1 MRLSIFQIPHKTT
14 FYNANV
20 RDGSEILLD
29 EYFTAKREAIKE
41 VQNFRKK
48 YKGEKRIDCF
58 VRVFDADGFAIEDID
73 I

>member
-20 RDGSEILLD
+20 RDDSEILLD
-29 EYFTAKREAIKE
+29 EYFTAKCEAIKE

-48 YKGEKRIDCF
+48 YKGEKQIDCF
-58 VRVFDADGFAIEDID
+58 VRVFDADGFAIKDIG